1 MSAIDASKRLI
12 FAIDVSSLEQAHD
25 IVEKLDG
32 AVSFYKIGLELQ
44 MVAGLEFVKKLLDK
58 GNQVF
63 LDLKYFDVDA
73 TVQRAVAR
81 VASLGV
87 SFLTVHGVHKTIQ
100 AAVKGRGDSD
110 LKILAVTVLT
120 SLDASDI
127 KELGYECNVEELVKF
142 RAKAAMESGC
152 DGVVASG
159 REAAAIQELTGGNL
173 VIVTP
178 GIRPADSSKDEHKR
192 SFTPA
197 QAIEAGADYLV
208 VGRPIRDADDPAAAA
223 RTIIAE
229 MQEAFDK
236 RQA

>member
-1 MSAIDASKRLI
+1 MPEIDARKRLI
-12 FAIDVSSLEQAHD
+12 FALDVSSLEQAQGLVH
-25 IVEKLDG
+25 KLDG
-32 AVSFYKIGLELQ
+32 VVSFYKIGLELQ
-44 MVAGLEFVKKLLDK
+44 MVAGLEFVKGLLEKDK
-58 GNQVF
+58 KVF

-81 VASLGV
+81 VAQLGV

-100 AAVKGRGDSD
+100 AAVKGRGHSA

-127 KELGYECNVEELVKF
+127 LELGYECSVEELVSF
-142 RAKAAMESGC
+142 RAKKALESGC

-159 REAAAIQELTGGNL
+159 REASAIRELAGGNL

-178 GIRPADSSKDEHKR
+178 GIRLSDASKDEHKR

-208 VGRPIRDADDPAAAA
+208 VGRPIRDAEDPAAAA
-223 RTIIAE
+223 KDIIEE
-229 MQEAFDK
+229 MQKAFDE
-236 RQA
+236 R